1 MKFLICPEAY
11 DDLLLEDPW
20 ECFLCR
26 DEIKQPAN
34 MILRPRLNWK
44 EKFTGIFHT
53 DSNLMSDVN
62 IINYKKQNKAVRVL
76 SLFDGLSTGKIKLHL
91 IYSFLN
97 LRSKNIIFDIK
108 HTIGFLVLQNLGLEV
123 EVYYASEIDVNALT
137 ISSSHFGDRI
147 TYLGDVRGITKEKIQ
162 EIAPIDL
169 LIGGSPCND
178 LSLVNP
184 ARLGLHGTY
193 QQYIFL
199 INFCK

>member
-1 MKFLICPEAY
+1 M
-11 DDLLLEDPW
+11 
-20 ECFLCR
+20 
-26 DEIKQPAN
+26 
-34 MILRPRLNWK
+34 
-44 EKFTGIFHT
+44 
-53 DSNLMSDVN
+53 
-62 IINYKKQNKAVRVL
+62 
-76 SLFDGLSTGKIKLHL
+76 
-91 IYSFLN
+91 
-97 LRSKNIIFDIK
+97 
-108 HTIGFLVLQNLGLEV
+108 LQKLGLVV

-193 QQYIFL
+193 QQSIYFS
-199 INFCK
+199 